1 MVKVKVPAST
11 SNLGPGFD
19 VFGLALSLNLEVS
32 LEEWEEWLIEVKGE
46 GEEKIPR
53 NERNL
58 VYKGIVSVFEKAGF
72 PPSPF
77 RIVMKNEIPV
87 SRGLGSSGTS
97 ILAGAVGANEF
108 LGRPFSL
115 SELVEIAIGIEGHP
129 DNLTASAFGGLTI
142 CYRREGSWK
151 WERWEVDSQ
160 LGVLIIVPPFPLSTS
175 EARKALPDMISR
187 EDAIFNLSRASLLV
201 FSLTSGKWELLKE
214 AMEDRLHQPYRFP
227 LIPEVEKIY
236 QTLKEDEDIL
246 GVSLSGAGPSL
257 LIFCLEEK
265 KAFLKEKIEKF
276 CLDKG
281 YNSYKVLSLNIS
293 SEGVRAESLT

>member
-1 MVKVKVPAST
+1 MVRVRVPAST

-19 VFGLALSLNLEVS
+19 VFGLALSLCLEVS
-32 LEEWEEWLIEVKGE
+32 LEESEEWSIEVKGE

-58 VYKGIVSVFEKAGF
+58 VYKGIVSIFEKAGSSK
-72 PPSPF
+72 PSF
-77 RIVMKNEIPV
+77 RIVMNNEIPV

-115 SELVEIAIGIEGHP
+115 SEVVKMAIEIEGHP

-142 CYRREGSWK
+142 CYKKNRNWK
-151 WERWEVDSQ
+151 WERWEVNSE
-160 LGVLIIVPPFPLSTS
+160 LGVLVIVPPFPLSTR
-175 EARKALPDMISR
+175 EARKVLPSSLSR
-187 EDAIFNLSRASLLV
+187 EDTIFNLSRASLLV

-214 AMEDRLHQPYRFP
+214 AMEDKMHQPYRFP
-227 LIPEVEKIY
+227 LIPEVEQIY
-236 QTLKEDEDIL
+236 QALRKDEDVL

-257 LIFCLEEK
+257 LIFCLEGK
-265 KAFLKEKIEKF
+265 KNSLREKIEKF
-276 CLDKG
+276 LLKEG
-281 YNSYKVLSLNIS
+281 YNNYKVLSLNIS
-293 SEGVRAESLT
+293 AEGIRVKNLI